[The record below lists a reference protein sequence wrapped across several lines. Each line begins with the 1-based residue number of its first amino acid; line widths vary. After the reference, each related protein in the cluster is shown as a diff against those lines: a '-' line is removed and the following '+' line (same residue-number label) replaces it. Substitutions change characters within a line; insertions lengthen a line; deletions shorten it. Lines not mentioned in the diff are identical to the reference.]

1 MLLLALGLPAA
12 SALLTLSPVAV
23 GRARPASALTCR
35 TTRSGRCSRLLMLT
49 PGGSDTA
56 PQISDAAR
64 ASLRL
69 PAGSPYMNAAATPT
83 AEEELQTLLDAP
95 LFDPWSETPDE
106 CSIDNPSGCLPGPL
120 LTPTPRPCAHALRLS
135 VVPPLLAGLE
145 RFKQMVREDYYM
157 AEALWAAAAC

>member
-1 MLLLALGLPAA
+1 MLLLAIGLPAVA
-12 SALLTLSPVAV
+12 ALLTLSPVAV

-49 PGGSDTA
+49 PDGSDTA

-69 PAGSPYMNAAATPT
+69 PAGSPYMNAATTPT

-106 CSIDNPSGCLPGPL
+106 CSIDTPSGCLPGPL
-120 LTPTPRPCAHALRLS
+120 LTPTPRLCSHTFRLS
-135 VVPPLLAGLE
+135 VSPPLLAGLE